1 MSHTLHRQGNP
12 QNLSHDFI
20 VFSMSAKEI
29 NHVGSA
35 PRLAEFLRVARKHG
49 PVNMG
54 DIKTGNMQK
63 VDPDEIISRVQDT
76 SIVHAVFDNPG
87 AVAKVL
93 SELRERDLGVSVIV
107 SGLFDE
113 VGKCLCAAGL
123 EAHTIEHSL
132 GIKGQ
137 VSKLAPPGVLPITT
151 MCGHGMVSANLASK
165 AIMDIKRGRATP
177 GEAAKTI
184 AKPCECGVFNPA
196 RAARLLHDLAAVT
209 TFDW

>member
-1 MSHTLHRQGNP
+1 MSHTLHRRGTAQSLGR
-12 QNLSHDFI
+12 DFI

-35 PRLAEFLRVARKHG
+35 PKLAEFLRIALSCG

-63 VDPDEIISRVQDT
+63 VSPEEIISRVQDT

-93 SELRERDLGVSVIV
+93 SLLRERDLGVSVIV

-123 EAHTIEHSL
+123 EAHTVEHSL
-132 GIKGQ
+132 GIKGK
-137 VSKLAPPGVLPITT
+137 VSKLAPPGMLQVTT
-151 MCGHGMVSANLASK
+151 MCGHGMVSANLVSK
-165 AIMDIKRGRATP
+165 GILDIKRGRATP
-177 GEAAKTI
+177 AQAAKTI

-196 RAARLLHDLAAVT
+196 RAAELLKELAAVT